1 MAEVI
6 AVEGLIKRYDGIE
19 AVKEISF
26 AVKKGEIFGMIGPNG
41 AGKTTT
47 IEILE
52 GLRKRSEGEVRV
64 LGLDPG
70 KDQYKLNRKI
80 GVQFQAT
87 TIQELMKVK
96 EALSLF
102 ASFYSVASVEV
113 EKVIHDLH
121 LEEKLET
128 YFKDL
133 SGGWK
138 QRVTLALS
146 VLHGPEIVFLDE
158 PSMGLDPQARRELW
172 DVIRSLQEKG
182 TTILVTTHYMEEAEK
197 LCDRVAMIY
206 DGRIETLGKPNE
218 LLEELATNYL
228 VFESRDAVGDVLR
241 NLPGVAS
248 VEQEG
253 EVVRILTEHLQTTA
267 CHLFKEAEEREW
279 EIRAFRFERGTL
291 EDLFVH
297 LSGREEALR
306 LRAAHDLI

>member
-26 AVKKGEIFGMIGPNG
+26 TVEKGEIFGMIGPNG

-52 GLRKRSEGEVRV
+52 GLRKRDEGEVRV

-70 KDQYKLNRKI
+70 KDQYQLNEMI

-87 TIQELMKVK
+87 SIQELMKVK

-102 ASFYSVASVEV
+102 ASFYNVSDDEI
-113 EKVIHDLH
+113 EKVIADLN
-121 LEEKLET
+121 LNDKLDT

-146 VLHGPEIVFLDE
+146 VLHKPDIVFLDE

-172 DVIRSLQEKG
+172 EVIRSLQANG
-182 TTILVTTHYMEEAEK
+182 TTILVTTHYMEEAER

-206 DGRIETLGKPNE
+206 DGRIEALGQPNE
-218 LLEELATNYL
+218 LLEELATHYL
-228 VFESRDAVGDVLR
+228 VFESPNAAQDVLR
-241 NLPGVAS
+241 DLPGVAS
-248 VEQEG
+248 VEHEG
-253 EVVRILTEHLQTTA
+253 EAIRILTEDLQTTSY
-267 CHLFKEAEEREW
+267 HLFKEADERRW

-297 LSGREEALR
+297 LSGREEVV
-306 LRAAHDLI
+306 

>member
-6 AVEGLIKRYDGIE
+6 AVEGLIKRYEGIE

-26 AVKKGEIFGMIGPNG
+26 TVEKGEIFGMIGPNG

-52 GLRKRSEGEVRV
+52 GLRKRDEGEVRV

-70 KDQYKLNRKI
+70 KNQHKLNEKI

-87 TIQELMKVK
+87 SIQELMKVK

-102 ASFYSVASVEV
+102 ASFYDVAGVEV
-113 EKVIHDLH
+113 DKVIHDLH

-146 VLHGPEIVFLDE
+146 VLHGP
-158 PSMGLDPQARRELW
+158 
-172 DVIRSLQEKG
+172 
-182 TTILVTTHYMEEAEK
+182 
-197 LCDRVAMIY
+197 
-206 DGRIETLGKPNE
+206 
-218 LLEELATNYL
+218 
-228 VFESRDAVGDVLR
+228 
-241 NLPGVAS
+241 
-248 VEQEG
+248 
-253 EVVRILTEHLQTTA
+253 
-267 CHLFKEAEEREW
+267 
-279 EIRAFRFERGTL
+279 
-291 EDLFVH
+291 
-297 LSGREEALR
+297 
-306 LRAAHDLI
+306 